1 MHWEDR
7 TIATF
12 LMASMLLIF
21 LVFCV
26 VLLCVFRFLVQC
38 SDVRYDFRIP
48 TMFGS
53 SLPPVDCRGCSCLIY
68 VICGCLRIVMF
79 NTYFAVFLYCFSSS
93 CVPYAASFSA
103 LFILFALSVFS
114 NVYSQRFDT
123 YVQQIMKQEYS
134 YFFLLLIYPQ
144 HWSTEIQLLSESFDS
159 YVKTIVNQKYWY
171 LQFLYFSP
179 IHWEICMRE
188 W

>member
-26 VLLCVFRFLVQC
+26 VLLCVFMFLVQC

-53 SLPPVDCRGCSCLIY
+53 SLSPVACRGCSCFIY
-68 VICGCLRIVMF
+68 VICGWLRIVVS

-123 YVQQIMKQEYS
+123 HVQQIMKQEYS
-134 YFFLLLIYPQ
+134 YFFY
-144 HWSTEIQLLSESFDS
+144 
-159 YVKTIVNQKYWY
+159 Y
-171 LQFLYFSP
+171 
-179 IHWEICMRE
+179 
-188 W
+188 

>member
-26 VLLCVFRFLVQC
+26 VLLCVFMFLVQC

-53 SLPPVDCRGCSCLIY
+53 SLSPVACRGCSCLVY
-68 VICGCLRIVMF
+68 VICGWLRIVVS

-93 CVPYAASFSA
+93 CVAYAASFSA
-103 LFILFALSVFS
+103 LFICLLFR
-114 NVYSQRFDT
+114 YSLTFIHKGLIRMSSRLWSKNIHT
-123 YVQQIMKQEYS
+123 
-134 YFFLLLIYPQ
+134 FFY
-144 HWSTEIQLLSESFDS
+144 
-159 YVKTIVNQKYWY
+159 Y
-171 LQFLYFSP
+171 
-179 IHWEICMRE
+179 
-188 W
+188 